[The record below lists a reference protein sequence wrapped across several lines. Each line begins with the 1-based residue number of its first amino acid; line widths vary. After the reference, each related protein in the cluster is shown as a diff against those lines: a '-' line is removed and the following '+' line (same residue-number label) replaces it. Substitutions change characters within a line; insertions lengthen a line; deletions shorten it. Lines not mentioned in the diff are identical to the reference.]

1 MIIHSCCF
9 LGIYFILFILLASL
23 RVSILVLIL
32 GKLVR
37 KKSKV
42 DREFQSPFE
51 CGFST
56 FKDHRLKFRL
66 HFFLIALVFVIFD
79 VELIILFPFF
89 RDYLIQKRVSSAI
102 LFIGFLGA
110 LTGGL
115 LNE

>member
-1 MIIHSCCF
+1 MLYVLLFSLII
-9 LGIYFILFILLASL
+9 A
-23 RVSILVLIL
+23 ILVLTV

-89 RDYLIQKRVSSAI
+89 REYAISKRVSSVV

-110 LTGGL
+110 LTRGL